1 MQMTTGTY
9 ISGIGH
15 VGLIGWL
22 LLGWGLAAH
31 PIPMVIT
38 EVSVVSGEEY
48 AALVAATTPDP
59 NVEQPAAPV
68 MPEVESAPPAPQSAP
83 EETAPSPPP
92 PQQSEAPDE
101 DLPPPP
107 PPEPVLPPAE
117 VADTAPAM
125 QLQPLDSAPPSDLPV
140 SSRPQPRPVERVA
153 PEAVAPPP
161 PDVAVADSVRETA
174 TPDAPAETVVQEAV
188 PEPPAAPQ
196 EAATELALETLTPS
210 RALNTSPRPQSR
222 PSRPTPPAPQP
233 EEPTRTAAAPEPTPE
248 PTPAPTPA
256 PTSDIDD
263 AVAAALAGTA
273 SSSASS
279 ANVQGPPLT
288 GSEEDAFRVS
298 VQNCWRVD
306 PGSDAAQVTVTVGFN
321 LNRSGRV
328 EGDAIRQISGIGGS
342 EAGVRAA
349 YEAARRAILR
359 CQGDGF
365 PLPADK
371 YDQWREVEMEF
382 NPSGMRMR

>member
-22 LLGWGLAAH
+22 LLGWGLQSQ
-31 PIPMVIT
+31 PLPMRIT

-68 MPEVESAPPAPQSAP
+68 MPEVESAPPAPQSASEP
-83 EETAPSPPP
+83 AAPPPPP

-107 PPEPVLPPAE
+107 PPELVTPPAD

-125 QLQPLDSAPPSDLPV
+125 QLQPLPSDAPSDLPV
-140 SSRPQPRPVERVA
+140 SPRPQPRPVERVA

-174 TPDAPAETVVQEAV
+174 TPDAPAETVVEEAV

-196 EAATELALETLTPS
+196 EAATELALETPTPS

-222 PSRPTPPAPQP
+222 PNRPTPPAPQP
-233 EEPTRTAAAPEPTPE
+233 EEPTRTAATPTPT
-248 PTPAPTPA
+248 PTPAPD
-256 PTSDIDD
+256 TSVDD
-263 AVAAALAGTA
+263 ALAAALAGTA

-279 ANVQGPPLT
+279 ANVQGPPMT
-288 GSEEDAFRVS
+288 GSERDAFRVS
-298 VQNCWRVD
+298 VQSCWSVD

-321 LNRSGRV
+321 LDRSGRV
-328 EGDAIRQISGIGGS
+328 EGNAIRQISGMGGS

-371 YDQWREVEMEF
+371 YEQWREVEMEF
-382 NPSGMRMR
+382 DPSGMRMR